1 MRIAAQS
8 QSVIEPRIMHLNV
21 SENAISDCAH
31 AMAGELRRLIGE
43 KRRAIAIIG
52 VPSAQAGLID
62 NLVTEPGIE
71 WTRVVCFHTRE
82 QIGCAEESPGSERRL
97 LHAKFVAR
105 VPIAEFHG
113 LRGEAA
119 NLNAV
124 CSNYDALLRSKS
136 PDVALIDAAHLLEAP
151 ASPSSQVVVS
161 GRMIALTQ
169 NAILSCDRLFVIA
182 ASRSEI
188 EALRRS
194 PAGEH
199 DGVQVFTS

>member
-1 MRIAAQS
+1 MQVS
-8 QSVIEPRIMHLNV
+8 V
-21 SENAISDCAH
+21 SENAILDCAY

-43 KRRAIAIIG
+43 ERRAIAIIG
-52 VPSAQAGLID
+52 VQSAQAGLID
-62 NLVTEPGIE
+62 NLVTEPGID

-82 QIGCAEESPGSERRL
+82 QIGCAEESPISERWL
-97 LHAKFVAR
+97 LNRELVAR

-136 PDVALIDAAHLLEAP
+136 PHVALIDAGHLLEAP
-151 ASPSSQVVVS
+151 ASPSSQVVVT
-161 GRMIALTQ
+161 GVMIAMTQ

-182 ASRSEI
+182 ASRNEI
-188 EALRRS
+188 EALKRG
-194 PAGEH
+194 PAGRH
-199 DGVQVFTS
+199 DGMQVFTS

>member
-1 MRIAAQS
+1 M
-8 QSVIEPRIMHLNV
+8 NV
-21 SENAISDCAH
+21 SESQNAIRDCAR

-43 KRRAIAIIG
+43 EKRAIAIIG
-52 VPSAQAGLID
+52 VPSTQAGLID
-62 NLVTEPGIE
+62 SLVTEPGID

-82 QIGCAEESPGSERRL
+82 QIGGAEESPDSERWL
-97 LHAKFVAR
+97 LNTKLVAR

-113 LRGEAA
+113 LRGDAA

-136 PDVALIDAAHLLEAP
+136 PDVALIDAGHLLEAP

-169 NAILSCDRLFVIA
+169 NAILSCHRLFVIA
-182 ASRSEI
+182 DSRNEI
-188 EALRRS
+188 EALKRS

-199 DGVQVFTS
+199 DGVQVFIS

>member
-1 MRIAAQS
+1 
-8 QSVIEPRIMHLNV
+8 MHFSV
-21 SENAISDCAH
+21 SENAILDCAR

-43 KRRAIAIIG
+43 EKRAIAIIG
-52 VPSAQAGLID
+52 VPSTRAGLID
-62 NLVTEPGIE
+62 NLVAEQGID

-82 QIGCAEESPGSERRL
+82 QIGCGEDSPGSERRL
-97 LHAKFVAR
+97 LNAKLVAR

-113 LRGEAA
+113 LRGEAP

-151 ASPSSQVVVS
+151 VSPSSQVVVT

-182 ASRSEI
+182 ASRSEV
-188 EALRRS
+188 EALKRS